1 MERKILSRILTGSCL
16 VFLVQTNCTAPAFSQ
31 MPYGMPA
38 DTTDAFRIA
47 RPVTTHANNQEE
59 ATALLK
65 GGIVKHQTGD
75 DQGAILDFQQAV
87 NLDPSNPDAHFNLA
101 ALQEGRG
108 EIGAA
113 LAEYRAVLQNNPN
126 DQSAMAAI
134 NQLEGTVR
142 GETPLLQGS
151 ARESSLLPSATA
163 FAPPLMPGTPGFAVN
178 TAPPVLNG
186 KAKKVKPPKPP
197 KPPKQKGGT
206 LRALKAIGSIALKT
220 AVAASNSGLMYY
232 GGAVGTGTVDTCA
245 CNTLAN

>member
-16 VFLVQTNCTAPAFSQ
+16 VSLVQTNCIAPAFSQ
-31 MPYGMPA
+31 MQYGMPA

-47 RPVTTHANNQEE
+47 RPVAAQANNQQE

-65 GGIVKHQTGD
+65 GGIVKHQNGD

-87 NLDPSNPDAHFNLA
+87 NLDPSNSDAHFNLA
-101 ALQEGRG
+101 AMQEGRG

-126 DQSAMAAI
+126 DQSAMSAI

-142 GETPLLQGS
+142 GQTPLLQGS

-163 FAPPLMPGTPGFAVN
+163 FAPPLLPGTPGFAVN

-197 KPPKQKGGT
+197 KQKGGT
-206 LRALKAIGSIALKT
+206 MRALKAIGFIALKT